1 MKKSFFCFVSLALF
15 CVSLAFSQVYID
27 ASIYE
32 IASDSLESSPEVDS
46 IEREIL
52 RTNNSI
58 NNVKMMRGMKRVSID
73 GRQIDPDEEV
83 IRLENQLKE
92 LNAKLADAKK
102 TLKYEDYDLLGMR
115 VLERLEEITKASGK
129 KIVLCKTFDELE
141 EINQEYISFILE
153 NDGYEKNIMIDICG
167 GEKKYEFKA
176 SYDGN
181 FSYDETKP
189 EYAKFVDF
197 CARSMECVVSFVED
211 KKRYEPKELNPYFV
225 DTMGNKV
232 QCVRGLDDYSFGLI
246 SFDDSGKSQNA
257 ILYDYAGSKKV
268 DLLSQID
275 HPRANT
281 EVAVNYWQLCSNDGK
296 TLKASKADIG
306 TQYGFDAAGK
316 LSSSSVEWNYTS
328 NGHSFFFLSPEGRPY
343 YFDVTSGYLTLAG
356 KESESQRKLDFYK
369 GAMNSF
375 VMGFDDKL
383 FAAKGNF
390 VNVYD
395 LNGNV
400 EKIYLIPESEEL
412 LSIKLCKANEDGS
425 FIAIVNGIDSKY
437 FVMVENDGAI
447 RWKLPVSNDNI
458 GFFDY
463 RNGVVYF
470 MNSER
475 KLTRFA
481 EANAKVPDLMK
492 LLSELQGQLSVNKYK
507 NAPIQKKLAAEY
519 EKAGAMDMAISLYKT
534 YLEVSP
540 ADSAV
545 KEKCFR
551 YDFIQQK
558 KDARTKVDELLSTYE
573 EIGKYSAQ
581 GKFYD
586 TIGIVEKL
594 RGQNPGD
601 AELEEMY
608 TKLVEVFDP
617 AALKG
622 QSSSSEVSVESF
634 ELSSLFP
641 ALQIVYAR
649 NPSGL
654 VRIKNNSKKEIKNLY
669 AECYI
674 KNYMDFASRGD
685 SVKSLGP
692 GKECV
697 LDLNTCLNNN
707 VMSVSENTSVQLKC
721 TVKWNAGEIEKSLTF
736 TRPVTLYKTSAMT
749 WSNASM
755 LSCFIMPNDP
765 TVSSFVHQSIQKSRD
780 AKLFSDKYVS
790 MQFTN
795 AVELVNAM
803 GLLPLNY
810 VQDPVAPAVDLM
822 NVGFAVDTVRFPAE
836 TLSIRSGDCDDMT
849 TLFCSILESCGIPCA
864 IITVPGHIL
873 AAFNTGLKSNDVWKN
888 LDGVKTI
895 DYDGNVWIPVE
906 TTIMTKGFFEAWKS
920 ASATLESKT
929 VEEFIVISEKRQDY
943 PPVSLTVEKKKI
955 SVSGKIAAATKK
967 DMDAMSGEI
976 EKSLL
981 LCQTGCK
988 DAVKLNAI
996 AGIYHKIGNDEKAVE
1011 VLNAAV
1017 LFDKNYDA
1025 AKRNLAS
1032 LYKKLG
1038 RDAEYKAIAS
1048 TLKKESSS
1056 RNASVST
1063 ERASSGDDDDWRE

>member
-15 CVSLAFSQVYID
+15 CASLSFAKVYVD
-27 ASIYE
+27 ASVYE
-32 IASDSLESSPEVDS
+32 IASWSLESSPETKEIENEIFRIKNTINTIGMMKGLKS
-46 IEREIL
+46 I
-52 RTNNSI
+52 
-58 NNVKMMRGMKRVSID
+58 SID
-73 GRQIDPDEEV
+73 GRQIDPEV
-83 IRLENQLKE
+83 ETKNLEKKLKE
-92 LNAKLADAKK
+92 LEQKLEDEKK

-115 VLERLEEITKASGK
+115 ILERLEKLCSASGQE
-129 KIVLCKTFDELE
+129 IVLCKTIDEVR
-141 EINQEYISFILE
+141 EIPQEYISFHLE
-153 NDGYEKNIMIDICG
+153 TGNYEKSIKIKIMGD
-167 GEKKYEFKA
+167 EKNSEFET
-176 SYDGN
+176 SYDGK
-181 FSYDETKP
+181 FSYDETNSD
-189 EYAKFVDF
+189 YAKFVDY
-197 CARSMECVVSFVED
+197 CARSLECVVHYVEN
-211 KKRYEPKELNPYFV
+211 KKAFEPKEVNPYFV
-225 DTMGNKV
+225 DVMGEKV

-246 SFDDSGKSQNA
+246 SFDAADKSQNVV
-257 ILYDYAGSKKV
+257 LYDYAGTKKV

-275 HPRANT
+275 HPRAKKET
-281 EVAVNYWQLCSNDGK
+281 GTNYWQLSSSDGK
-296 TLKASKADIG
+296 TLKAAKADI
-306 TQYGFDAAGK
+306 TTLYGFDAAGK
-316 LSSSSVEWNYTS
+316 LSSSSANWNYTS
-328 NGHSFFFLSPEGRPY
+328 NGYSFFFLSPEGRPY
-343 YFDVTSGYLTLAG
+343 YFDMNSGYLTLAG

-369 GAMNSF
+369 GSMNSF
-375 VMGFDDKL
+375 VMGFDNKL
-383 FAAKGNF
+383 YGAKGNF
-390 VNVYD
+390 VNIYD
-395 LNGNV
+395 MQGNV
-400 EKIYLIPESEEL
+400 EKMYLIPDSAVIV
-412 LSIKLCKANEDGS
+412 SIKLCKANEDGS
-425 FIAIVNGIDSKY
+425 FIAVVNGSNSKY
-437 FVMVENDGAI
+437 FVMVEKDGSF
-447 RWKLPVSNDNI
+447 RWKLPVTNNNI

-475 KLTRFA
+475 KLTRYA
-481 EANAKVPDLMK
+481 ESNAKVPDLMK
-492 LLSELQGQLSVNKYK
+492 ALSELGGQLSVNKFK

-551 YDFIQQK
+551 YDFNQQK
-558 KDARTKVDELLSTYE
+558 KSVRVKVDELLSTYE
-573 EIGKYSAQ
+573 ELGKYSAQ

-586 TIGIVEKL
+586 TIGVVEKL
-594 RGQNPGD
+594 RSQNPGD
-601 AELEEMY
+601 TELEEMY

-617 AALKG
+617 SALNG

-649 NPSGL
+649 DPSGL
-654 VRIKNNSKKEIKNLY
+654 VRVKNNSKKEIKNLY
-669 AECYI
+669 TECYI
-674 KNYMDFASRGD
+674 KNYMDFVSRGET
-685 SVKSLGP
+685 VKSLAP

-697 LDLNTCLNNN
+697 LDLNTCLNSN

-721 TVKWNAGEIEKSLTF
+721 TIKWNAGGTEKSLTL

-765 TVSSFVHQSIQKSRD
+765 TVSSFVHESIQKSRD
-780 AKLFSDKYVS
+780 AKMFSDKYVS

-822 NVGFAVDTVRFPAE
+822 GVGFAVDTVRFPAE

-849 TLFCSILESCGIPCA
+849 TLFCSVLESCGIPCA

-920 ASATLESKT
+920 ASASLESKT

-943 PPVSLTVEKKKI
+943 PPVSLTVEKKNI
-955 SVSGKIAAATKK
+955 SVSGKVAAASKK
-967 DMDAMSGEI
+967 DMDAMSDVI

-981 LCQTGCK
+981 LCQAGCK
-988 DAVKLNAI
+988 NAVKLNAI

-1011 VLNAAV
+1011 VLNAA
-1017 LFDKNYDA
+1017 LLLDKNYDG

-1032 LYKKLG
+1032 IYKKLG

-1056 RNASVST
+1056 KNASVST
-1063 ERASSGDDDDWRE
+1063 ARASNGDDDDWRE